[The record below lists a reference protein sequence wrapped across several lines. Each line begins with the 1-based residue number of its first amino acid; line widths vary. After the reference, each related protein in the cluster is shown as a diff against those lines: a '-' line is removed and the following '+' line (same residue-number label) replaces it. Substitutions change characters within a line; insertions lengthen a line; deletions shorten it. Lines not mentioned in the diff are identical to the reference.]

1 MPESVFNKMQVNA
14 LFRIDGQGGES
25 YTEFSTVVISGNRT
39 VIHAVS
45 TSVECSPIVGGFL
58 GVMLVWS
65 RESPVMM
72 MRDLPLPLDA
82 MNLLANV
89 YCRAELE
96 WLEERLKMVQDQVSL
111 AS

>member
-1 MPESVFNKMQVNA
+1 M
-14 LFRIDGQGGES
+14 
-25 YTEFSTVVISGNRT
+25 
-39 VIHAVS
+39 
-45 TSVECSPIVGGFL
+45 GGFL

-96 WLEERLKMVQDQVSL
+96 WLEERLKMLQDQVSL